1 MNSPIHP
8 GSILS
13 DRYRIVRELGHGG
26 FGRTYLAEDSNR
38 FGELCV
44 LKQFAPKVQTPN
56 ALQKAEELFA
66 REAGVLYQLQHPQ
79 IPRFREL
86 FRVKNGTV
94 ELLFLVQDYAEGQS
108 YRELLTARK
117 SQGLGFDEAEVTQL
131 LMQLLPVLSYLHSAG
146 VIHRD
151 ISPENLI
158 LRHSDQLPVLIDFG
172 GVKQVAAK
180 VSSGLNPKAA
190 NSPVTLLGK
199 SGYAPDEQ
207 MQMGIVSPRSDLYA
221 LAATCLVL
229 LTGKE
234 PQQLM
239 HPDTL
244 QWNWHSQVHISPHLS
259 ALLDHML
266 AEFPGDRPANARAVL
281 EVLKQHPVTPPPTS
295 PGITAASLSWA
306 PPAAAT
312 VSVAPPQASLTNATV
327 LSKFNFRKFLL
338 VGFLLASIGGVGLWA
353 SNAWINTR
361 TGGTR
366 PHQTAISPEEQL
378 RQERLRDRRLSL
390 GIDNKFFIDLVNEQF
405 YAQNPDLNG
414 RQLTNKPSDEQL
426 RAQWYT
432 IAEASLDRLEIISDR
447 ARRQIGN
454 YTQADL
460 SSWQVDLAQYNIS
473 SLALNDLTDARFRH
487 FFGFSPL
494 DRFDNAVAFLEHPFG
509 QVWQAIASD
518 LVSTIPH
525 SIEKIEF
532 APNTSS
538 KQVSGTLTASSG
550 KIFTASLG
558 QSQLLQ
564 VYLQAS
570 PSGTTGLSIYP
581 QNKERDPLLADSS
594 KTSFSAILPETGIYQ
609 FVVIN
614 NSAQTLSYNLKI
626 AAK

>member
-1 MNSPIHP
+1 M
-8 GSILS
+8 S
-13 DRYRIVRELGHGG
+13 DRYRLIRELGHGG
-26 FGRTYLAEDSNR
+26 FGRTYLAEDTNR

-44 LKQFAPKVQTPN
+44 LKQFAPKVQTPD

-86 FRVKNGTV
+86 FRVTSGSV

-108 YRELLTARK
+108 YRELLAARK
-117 SQGLGFDEAEVTQL
+117 SQGLCFNEAEVTQL
-131 LMQLLPVLSYLHSAG
+131 LIQLLPVLSYVHAKG

-180 VSSGLNPKAA
+180 VSSQLNPKAA
-190 NSPVTLLGK
+190 NAPVTLLGK
-199 SGYAPDEQ
+199 SGYAPNEQ

-229 LTGKE
+229 LTGRE
-234 PQQLM
+234 PQRLM

-244 QWNWHSQVHISPHLS
+244 QWNWHSQVNIRPHLS

-266 AEFPGDRPANARAVL
+266 AELPGDRPANARAVL
-281 EVLKQHPVTPPPTS
+281 EVLNSYPVQNPLTTTLITPPPVTPA
-295 PGITAASLSWA
+295 TASRA
-306 PPAAAT
+306 PKAARN
-312 VSVAPPQASLTNATV
+312 LTTTATV
-327 LSKFNFRKFLL
+327 LSKFSLRKIFL

-353 SNAWINTR
+353 RNAWINTR
-361 TGGTR
+361 TGGSEL
-366 PHQTAISPEEQL
+366 HQTLISPEEKL
-378 RQERLRDRRLSL
+378 RQQRLHDRRLSL
-390 GIDNKFFIDLVNEQF
+390 SIDNYFFIDLVNEQF
-405 YAQNPDLNG
+405 YAQNPDLKG
-414 RQLTNKPSDEQL
+414 RQLTDKPSDAQF
-426 RAQWYT
+426 RAQWDA
-432 IAEASLDRLEIISDR
+432 IAAASLDKLETISDR
-447 ARRQIGN
+447 ARRQMGN

-460 SSWQVDLAQYNIS
+460 RSWQAALAQYNIS
-473 SLALNDLTDARFRH
+473 SLALNDLTDARFGH
-487 FFGFSPL
+487 LFGFSPL
-494 DRFDNAVAFLEHPFG
+494 SRFDNAVAFLAHPFG

-525 SIEKIEF
+525 RVEKIEF
-532 APNTSS
+532 ALNTSS
-538 KQVSGTLTASSG
+538 KQVPGTLTPGTG

-558 QSQLLQ
+558 QSQRLQ
-564 VYLQAS
+564 VDLQAS

-581 QNKERDPLLADSS
+581 QTSDLDPLLADSP
-594 KTSFSAILPETGIYQ
+594 KTSLSTILPETGIYQ
-609 FVVIN
+609 FVVVN
-614 NSAQTLSYNLKI
+614 NSRKPIDYQLKI

>member
-26 FGRTYLAEDSNR
+26 FGRTYLAEDTNR

-56 ALQKAEELFA
+56 ALQKASELFT
-66 REAGVLYQLQHPQ
+66 REANVLYQLQHPQ

-86 FRVKNGTV
+86 FPV
-94 ELLFLVQDYAEGQS
+94 ESNEDKYLFLVQDYAEGQS

-117 SQGLGFDEAEVTQL
+117 SQGLCFNETEVRQL
-131 LMQLLPVLSYLHSAG
+131 LMQLLPVLEYIHSKG

-190 NSPVTLLGK
+190 NAPVTLLGK
-199 SGYAPDEQ
+199 SGYAPNEQ
-207 MQMGIVSPRSDLYA
+207 MQMGIVSPRSDLHA

-234 PQQLM
+234 PQALM

-244 QWNWHSQVHISPHLS
+244 QWDWQDRVNISPHLS
-259 ALLDHML
+259 ALLSHML
-266 AEFPGDRPANARAVL
+266 AELPGDRPANARAVL
-281 EVLKQHPVTPPPTS
+281 EVLKQHPAPSSLTAAASPPVTPATASFAPKAPRNIT
-295 PGITAASLSWA
+295 TAA
-306 PPAAAT
+306 
-312 VSVAPPQASLTNATV
+312 V
-327 LSKFNFRKFLL
+327 LSQFSFKQFLL
-338 VGFLLASIGGVGLWA
+338 FGFLLANIVFVGLWA
-353 SNAWINTR
+353 RNAWINTR
-361 TGGTR
+361 TGGSQ
-366 PHQTAISPEEQL
+366 PHQTAISQSEQL
-378 RQERLRDRRLSL
+378 RQERLRDRRKSL
-390 GIDNKFFIDLVNEQF
+390 NINNSFFSDLVNQQF
-405 YAQNPDLNG
+405 YDLNPQLNG
-414 RQLTNKPSDEQL
+414 RKLTDKPSDAQL
-426 RAQWYT
+426 RARWYT
-432 IAEASLDRLEIISDR
+432 IAEASLDKLETISEP
-447 ARRQIGN
+447 ARRQMGN

-460 SSWQVDLAQYNIS
+460 SNWQAALAQYNIS
-473 SLALNDLTDARFRH
+473 NLALKDLTDASFEH
-487 FFGFSPL
+487 LFGFLPL
-494 DRFDNAVAFLEHPFG
+494 DRFDNAVAEGKHPFG

-525 SIEKIEF
+525 RVEKIEF
-532 APNTSS
+532 ALGASS
-538 KQVSGTLTASSG
+538 KQVAGTLTPGAG

-564 VYLQAS
+564 VYLQA
-570 PSGTTGLSIYP
+570 PSGTTRLSIYP
-581 QNKERDPLLADSS
+581 QTSDRDPLLADSP
-594 KTSFSAILPETGIYQ
+594 KTSWSAILPETGIYQ
-609 FVVIN
+609 FVAIN
-614 NSAQTLSYNLKI
+614 NSPEPISYRFKI

>member
-13 DRYRIVRELGHGG
+13 DRYRLVRELGHGG
-26 FGRTYLAEDSNR
+26 FGRTYLAEDTNR

-44 LKQFAPKVQTPN
+44 LKQFAPKVQTPD

-86 FRVKNGTV
+86 FPVKNGNN
-94 ELLFLVQDYAEGQS
+94 EYLFLVQDYAEGQS

-117 SQGLGFDEAEVTQL
+117 SQGLCFNEAEVTQL
-131 LMQLLPVLSYLHSAG
+131 LIQLLPVLEYIHAKG

-180 VSSGLNPKAA
+180 VSSQLNPRAA
-190 NSPVTLLGK
+190 NAPVTLLGK
-199 SGYAPDEQ
+199 SGYAPKEQ

-229 LTGKE
+229 LTGRE
-234 PQQLM
+234 PQSLM

-244 QWNWHSQVHISPHLS
+244 QWNWHSQVRRPHLS

-266 AEFPGDRPANARAVL
+266 AELPGDRPANARAVL
-281 EVLKQHPVTPPPTS
+281 EVLNSYPVPNPVTTRPLTPPPVTPA
-295 PGITAASLSWA
+295 TA
-306 PPAAAT
+306 PYAARN
-312 VSVAPPQASLTNATV
+312 LTTTATV
-327 LSKFNFRKFLL
+327 LSKFSLRKIFL

-353 SNAWINTR
+353 RNAWINTR
-361 TGGTR
+361 TGGSE
-366 PHQTAISPEEQL
+366 PHQTLISPEEKL
-378 RQERLRDRRLSL
+378 RQQRLRDRRLSL
-390 GIDNKFFIDLVNEQF
+390 SIDNYFFIDLVNEQF
-405 YAQNPDLNG
+405 YAQNPDLKG
-414 RQLTNKPSDEQL
+414 RQLTDKPSDAQF
-426 RAQWYT
+426 RAQRDA
-432 IAEASLDRLEIISDR
+432 IAAVSLDKLETISDR
-447 ARRQIGN
+447 ARRQMGN

-460 SSWQVDLAQYNIS
+460 RIWRAALAEYNIS
-473 SLALNDLTDARFRH
+473 SLALHDLTDARFGH
-487 FFGFSPL
+487 LFGFSPL
-494 DRFDNAVAFLEHPFG
+494 SRFDNAVAFLAHPFG

-525 SIEKIEF
+525 SVEEIKF
-532 APNTSS
+532 ALNTSS
-538 KQVSGTLTASSG
+538 KQVPGTLTPGTG

-558 QSQLLQ
+558 QSQRLQ
-564 VYLQAS
+564 VDLQAS
-570 PSGTTGLSIYP
+570 PSGTRLSIYP
-581 QNKERDPLLADSS
+581 QNSDLDPLLADSP
-594 KTSFSAILPETGIYQ
+594 KTSLSAILPETGIYQ
-609 FVVIN
+609 FVVVN
-614 NSAQTLSYNLKI
+614 NSREPISYQLKI

>member
-1 MNSPIHP
+1 MNSPIYP

-26 FGRTYLAEDSNR
+26 FGRTYLAEDTNR

-56 ALQKAEELFA
+56 ALQKASELFD

-79 IPRFREL
+79 IPRFREM

-117 SQGLGFDEAEVTQL
+117 SRGLCFNETEVRQL
-131 LMQLLPVLSYLHSAG
+131 LMQLLPVLEYIHSKG

-180 VSSGLNPKAA
+180 VSSGVNPNA
-190 NSPVTLLGK
+190 PLTLLGK
-199 SGYAPDEQ
+199 SGYAPNEQ
-207 MQMGIVSPRSDLYA
+207 MQMGIVSPRSDLHA

-234 PQQLM
+234 PQALM

-244 QWNWHSQVHISPHLS
+244 QWNWHSQVNISPHLS
-259 ALLDHML
+259 DLLNHML
-266 AEFPGDRPANARAVL
+266 AELPGDRPANARAVK
-281 EVLKQHPVTPPPTS
+281 EVLKQHPAPNSLTATAPPPVTPATASRS
-295 PGITAASLSWA
+295 PYAARNITTAG
-306 PPAAAT
+306 
-312 VSVAPPQASLTNATV
+312 V
-327 LSKFNFRKFLL
+327 LSQFSLRQFLL
-338 VGFLLASIGGVGLWA
+338 FGFLLANIVFVGLWA
-353 SNAWINTR
+353 RNAWINTR
-361 TGGTR
+361 TGGSE
-366 PHQTAISPEEQL
+366 PHQTAISSSEQR
-378 RQERLRDRRLSL
+378 RQQRLRDRRLSL
-390 GIDNKFFIDLVNEQF
+390 NINNSFFSDLVNQQF
-405 YAQNPDLNG
+405 YDKNPQLNS
-414 RQLTNKPSDEQL
+414 RQLTSKPSDAQL

-432 IAEASLDRLEIISDR
+432 IAEASLNKLESISDR
-447 ARRQIGN
+447 ARRQMGN

-460 SSWQVDLAQYNIS
+460 SSWQATLAQYNIS
-473 SLALNDLTDARFRH
+473 NLALNDLTDARFEH
-487 FFGFSPL
+487 LFGFSPL
-494 DRFDNAVAFLEHPFG
+494 DRFDNAVAFQKHPFG

-518 LVSTIPH
+518 LVSTIANRV
-525 SIEKIEF
+525 EKIEF
-532 APNTSS
+532 ALNAES
-538 KQVSGTLTASSG
+538 KQVAGTLTPGAG

-564 VYLQAS
+564 VYLQAD
-570 PSGTTGLSIYP
+570 PSGTTRLSIYP
-581 QNKERDPLLADSS
+581 QTADGDPLLADSP
-594 KTSFSAILPETGIYQ
+594 KTSWSTILPETGIYQ
-609 FVVIN
+609 FVMIN
-614 NSAQTLSYNLKI
+614 NSRQPISYRFKI

>member
-13 DRYRIVRELGHGG
+13 DRYRLVRELGHGG
-26 FGRTYLAEDSNR
+26 FGRTYLAEDTNR
-38 FGELCV
+38 FREFCV
-44 LKQFAPKVQTPN
+44 LKQFAPKVQTPD

-86 FRVKNGTV
+86 FRVKNGNN
-94 ELLFLVQDYAEGQS
+94 EYLFLVQDYAEGQS

-117 SQGLGFDEAEVTQL
+117 SQGLCFNEAEVTQL
-131 LMQLLPVLSYLHSAG
+131 LIQLLPVLEYIHAKG

-180 VSSGLNPKAA
+180 VSSQLNPKAA
-190 NSPVTLLGK
+190 NAPVTLLGK
-199 SGYAPDEQ
+199 SGYAPNEQ

-229 LTGKE
+229 LTDRE
-234 PQQLM
+234 PQSLM

-244 QWNWHSQVHISPHLS
+244 QWNWHSQVINISPYLS

-266 AEFPGDRPANARAVL
+266 AELPGDRPANARAVL
-281 EVLKQHPVTPPPTS
+281 EVLNSYPVPNPVTTRPLTPPPVTPATASRS
-295 PGITAASLSWA
+295 PYAARNIT
-306 PPAAAT
+306 T
-312 VSVAPPQASLTNATV
+312 TATV
-327 LSKFNFRKFLL
+327 LSKFSLRKIFL

-353 SNAWINTR
+353 RNAWINTR
-361 TGGTR
+361 TGGSGL
-366 PHQTAISPEEQL
+366 HQTLISPEEKL
-378 RQERLRDRRLSL
+378 RQQRLHDRRLSL
-390 GIDNKFFIDLVNEQF
+390 SIDNYFFINLVNQQF
-405 YAQNPDLNG
+405 YAQNPDLKG
-414 RQLTNKPSDEQL
+414 RQLTDKPSDAQF
-426 RAQWYT
+426 RAQWDA
-432 IAEASLDRLEIISDR
+432 IAAASFDKLETISDR
-447 ARRQIGN
+447 ARRQMGN

-460 SSWQVDLAQYNIS
+460 SSWQATLAQYNIS

-487 FFGFSPL
+487 LFGFSPL
-494 DRFDNAVAFLEHPFG
+494 DRFDNAVAFLKHPFS

-525 SIEKIEF
+525 RVEKIEF
-532 APNTSS
+532 ALNTYS
-538 KQVSGTLTASSG
+538 KQVSGTLTPGTG

-558 QSQLLQ
+558 QSQRLQ
-564 VYLQAS
+564 VDLQAS
-570 PSGTTGLSIYP
+570 PSGTTELSMYL
-581 QNKERDPLLADSS
+581 QDRGRSSLLADSP
-594 KTSFSAILPETGIYQ
+594 KTSWSAILPETGIYQ
-609 FVVIN
+609 FVVVN
-614 NSAQTLSYNLKI
+614 NSREPISYQFKI